1 MGMEKATKAQLAQVE
16 WLREQV
22 LLHDGYGYSA
32 EHEYKSF
39 EVEERGF
46 EGYHG
51 YKPFVTVSTEVG
63 RKGDEGTMAEI
74 FARTRRLISI
84 GPRGGM
90 HLLNT
95 KGATG
100 RSGQATGVAVLYRV
114 TD

>member
-16 WLREQV
+16 WLREKV
-22 LLHDGYGYSA
+22 LLHDGYSDEY
-32 EHEYKSF
+32 EYKSF

-46 EGYHG
+46 EGYRG
-51 YKPFVTVSTEVG
+51 YKPFVIVSTQVG
-63 RKGDEGTMAEI
+63 HKGDEGTMAQI
-74 FARTRRLISI
+74 FARTRRLIWI

-100 RSGQATGVAVLYRV
+100 RSGQATGRAVLYSG